1 MTGDNTTERYDAFIG
16 MVEFIITLRPDPSAS
31 DKDIK
36 RMANVLGYAIGLMAS
51 VMLDKAERQRFKIWC
66 MEKDSVLEKERLK
79 GME

>member
-1 MTGDNTTERYDAFIG
+1 MES
-16 MVEFIITLRPDPSAS
+16 IITLRPDPSAS

-36 RMANVLGYAIGLMAS
+36 RMANVLGYSISLMAA

-66 MEKDSVLEKERLK
+66 MEKVLALEKERLK